1 MIPFPTTL
9 PARLFRPL
17 FEFVFPPVCYHCG
30 RRLDVAGGRL
40 CAGCW
45 SSVQTVRVE
54 DRIYQG
60 AMRRLSTDG
69 LIAGLA
75 TRFYFEKDG
84 PLQSLIHELKY
95 GGMTAVG
102 VELGR
107 EVASSVEELLG
118 DLRIAG
124 IIPVPLHRGRLRER
138 GYNQSEQIAR
148 GIAAVTGFPVCNRFL
163 RRARYT
169 ESQTTLS
176 IEDRRRNVAGAFS
189 PFHSALPSIAGGN
202 FLIVDD
208 VITTGSTI
216 CECSRVLLDSGAE
229 RMFACSLAL
238 ADRSWIA

>member
-1 MIPFPTTL
+1 MAPFASTL

-30 RRLDVAGGRL
+30 TRLDVVGARL
-40 CAGCW
+40 CSTCW
-45 SSVQTVRVE
+45 GAVQTVHAA
-54 DRIYQG
+54 DRIYLE
-60 AMRRLSTDG
+60 AMSRLATDG
-69 LIAGLA
+69 LVAGLA

-84 PLQSLIHELKY
+84 PLQSLIHQLKY

-102 VELGR
+102 VELGH
-107 EVASSVEELLG
+107 EVAPSVRDLMG
-118 DLRIAG
+118 DSGVAG
-124 IIPVPLHRGRLRER
+124 IIPVPLHRARLRER

-148 GIAAVTGFPVCNRFL
+148 GIAAVTGMPIYNRLL

-169 ESQTTLS
+169 DSQTTLS

-189 PFHSALPSIAGGN
+189 PHRSALPSIRGAT

-216 CECSRVLLDSGAE
+216 CECSRVLLDCGAE
-229 RMFACSLAL
+229 RTFACSLAL
-238 ADRSWIA
+238 AG